1 MMRWHTSWGMGL
13 LLVLLLGAAVRA
25 DSVIKKDKTSL
36 PLRGTIEKMSPT
48 MVVIETKNGLTH
60 DVPVNEIQRIRYEP
74 APEGLDNALK
84 SMIAGKYAEAQKA
97 LRGIRPDE
105 IPDRKLVKG
114 EIAYLKALSAS
125 HLALAGIGAPEGAA
139 SLMNTFLSDYPK
151 NYHFYSANETM
162 GDLALAAGQPEDALK
177 FYEKAKAPWADSDPR
192 LELAVARSLIAQKKY
207 DEATAKYQTV
217 LDSGLQGPE
226 ADRYRM
232 EATLGKAA
240 ALAANGQ
247 GREGIGLVKDVILSA
262 EKSDRTIHARAYNA
276 LGDCYRVMDQ
286 PKDAVIQYLHTDTLY
301 FQDPALHA
309 ESLARIAQ
317 LWETL
322 DKPERAARARKVL
335 GSKYPNSLWAKKP

>member
-25 DSVIKKDKTSL
+25 DSVIKKDKKSL
-36 PLRGTIEKMSPT
+36 PLRGTIEEMSPAE
-48 MVVIETKNGLTH
+48 VVIEASNGLKH

-74 APEGLDNALK
+74 APEGLDDAVK

-105 IPDRKLVKG
+105 IEREWVKA
-114 EIAYLKALSAS
+114 EVAYLNALSAS
-125 HLALAGIGAPEGAA
+125 QLALAGIGAPKGAA
-139 SLMNTFLSDYPK
+139 ILMHTFLSDYPQ

-162 GDLALAAGQPEDALK
+162 GDLALAAGQPENALK
-177 FYEKAKAPWADSDPR
+177 FYKKAKAPWADSDQR

-207 DEATAKYQTV
+207 DEAIAEYQKV
-217 LDSGLQGPE
+217 LDSGVGAE

-262 EKSDRTIHARAYNA
+262 EKSDKNIHARAYNV

-309 ESLARIAQ
+309 ESLARLAQ

-322 DKPERAARARKVL
+322 DKPERAARARKAL
-335 GSKYPNSLWAKKP
+335 RSQYPNSLWAKKP

>member
-25 DSVIKKDKTSL
+25 DSLIKKDKNSR

-84 SMIAGKYAEAQKA
+84 SMIAGKYTEAQKA

-105 IPDRKLVKG
+105 IEGEWVKA
-114 EIAYLKALSAS
+114 EIAYLKAISAS

-139 SLMNTFLSDYPK
+139 SLMKTFLQDHPQ
-151 NYHFYSANETM
+151 NYRFYSANEIM
-162 GDLALAAGQPEDALK
+162 GDLALAAGQPETALK

-192 LELAVARSLIAQKKY
+192 LELAVARSLLAAKKY
-207 DEATAKYQTV
+207 DEATAKYQKV

-262 EKSDRTIHARAYNA
+262 EKSDKTIHAKAYNA

-301 FQDPALHA
+301 FQDPVLHA

-317 LWETL
+317 LWEKL